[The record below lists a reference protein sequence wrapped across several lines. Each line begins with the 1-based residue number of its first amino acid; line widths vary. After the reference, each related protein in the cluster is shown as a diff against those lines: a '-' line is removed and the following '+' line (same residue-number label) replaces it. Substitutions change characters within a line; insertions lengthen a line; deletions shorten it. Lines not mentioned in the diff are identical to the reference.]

1 MYICSTKVRNFTE
14 IDPITMSLTP
24 IKEINKLIDEY
35 IVYLKLQ
42 KGVSDNT
49 VEGYLADLRKLLHFI
64 SVEGIEIK
72 DICEEHLHQF
82 LSTLHDLGIQPS
94 SQARIISGVKSFF
107 KYLKLEGFIDTNPAR
122 LLELPRLGRK
132 LPSVL
137 SLEEIERMIEAIDLS
152 KEQGQRNRA
161 IIEVLYGSGLRV
173 SELVELKI
181 SDISFE
187 EEYMLVHGKGEK
199 ERLVPLSPAAIEEIR
214 IYREEYRNHQ
224 EVKRGSEDILF
235 LNRRGGKLTRVMI
248 FYIIRDLAELVG
260 IKKDI
265 SPHTL
270 RHSFATHLL
279 EGGANLRAIQT
290 MLGHESIT
298 TTEIYVHL
306 DRSFLREEILK
317 FHPRNIKNNT

>member
-1 MYICSTKVRNFTE
+1 
-14 IDPITMSLTP
+14 MSLTP

-49 VEGYLADLRKLLHFI
+49 IESYLADLRKLLFFI
-64 SVEGIEIK
+64 SVEGVSVE
-72 DICEEHLHQF
+72 DISEEHLHQF
-82 LSTLHDLGIQPS
+82 LASLHDLGIQPS

-107 KYLKLEGFIDTNPAR
+107 KYLKIEGFIDKNPAR
-122 LLELPRLGRK
+122 LLEQPRLGRK
-132 LPSVL
+132 LPDTL
-137 SLEEIERMIEAIDLS
+137 SLEEIEQMIAAIDMS

-187 EEYMLVHGKGEK
+187 DEFMLVHGKGEK
-199 ERLVPLSPAAIEEIR
+199 ERLVPLSPTAIEEIQT
-214 IYREEYRNHQ
+214 YRESYRNHQ
-224 EVKRGSEDILF
+224 DVKRGSEDILF
-235 LNRRGGKLTRVMI
+235 LNRRGAKLTRVMI
-248 FYIIRDLAELVG
+248 FYIIRDLAYLVG

-306 DRSFLREEILK
+306 DRSFLRDEILQY
-317 FHPRNIKNNT
+317 HPRNIKKPRYNLD